1 MKYLKRLAIPC
12 LLIGLSMS
20 VISAVI
26 PRTNSAIAQDLQDL
40 PVASS
45 PTKFI
50 QFPSLISVDTSDRET
65 NTRNAIYS
73 FQISIPVQAGAS
85 LQKVTIAQKDPIES
99 ITFAS
104 DRTTAYIQEPSGD
117 RIAVATKTAID
128 PNTKSA
134 SVVFTSPIPA
144 GKTVI
149 VGLRPQS
156 NPSLEGEYV
165 FGVTAFA
172 DSLQGQFIG
181 NGRLGIYNSYIS
193 DVFVPTF

>member
-12 LLIGLSMS
+12 LLMGLSMS
-20 VISAVI
+20 AISGVI
-26 PRTNSAIAQDLQDL
+26 PRINSAIAQNLT
-40 PVASS
+40 VTSS
-45 PTKFI
+45 PTRFI
-50 QFPSLISVDTSDRET
+50 QFPSLISLDTNDRDT

-73 FQISIPVQAGAS
+73 FQIAVPQQAGAS
-85 LQKVTIAQKDPIES
+85 LQKVTIAQKDPIEPIS
-99 ITFAS
+99 FSS

-117 RIAVATKTAID
+117 RISVDTKTAID
-128 PNTKSA
+128 PNNRSV

-165 FGVTAFA
+165 FSVTAFPDA
-172 DSLQGQFIG
+172 QQSQGQSIG
-181 NGRLGIYNSYIS
+181 YGRLGIYNTPSYET
-193 DVFVPTF
+193 FVPNF